1 MSNRT
6 RFLYDPEYL
15 EYSPKDGIN
24 HDKRITG
31 SEVIC
36 QKIERWFD
44 EYVVHVS
51 ICDLL
56 QQMGFIQNP
65 GTCQSRNAG
74 KRALRDLGTR
84 LLGREIAEA
93 PKAGF
98 QAPFSAWFS
107 GPLRE
112 YVRAKINSLG
122 EALPGVLD
130 SQVLDRVEREH
141 ADGVRDHGLKLWG
154 IVALSEWS
162 QTYPGI
168 RTEDPQE
175 ERPPS

>member
-1 MSNRT
+1 MTRHAPCVFESLTRRLSDCQPAAGSSLGAETKQLMTSHEARDRRT
-6 RFLYDPEYL
+6 
-15 EYSPKDGIN
+15 
-24 HDKRITG
+24 
-31 SEVIC
+31 
-36 QKIERWFD
+36 
-44 EYVVHVS
+44 
-51 ICDLL
+51 
-56 QQMGFIQNP
+56 
-65 GTCQSRNAG
+65 
-74 KRALRDLGTR
+74 LGTR

-107 GPLRE
+107 GPLRG
-112 YVRAKINSLG
+112 YVRDKINSLG
-122 EALPGVLD
+122 EALPGLLD